1 MRKPAWIWL
10 LVVGLIVV
18 LLAIPAAPSQ
28 AWSHHGG
35 GRVFVGVGVGV
46 WPGFWWGPPAPWYWY
61 PAPYYYPPQVI
72 VQQPQMYIQQVPAP
86 SAPTAYWYYCQSAQ
100 EYYPQVQSCPEPWVP
115 VQPRNP

>member
-18 LLAIPAAPSQ
+18 LLGIPAAPSQ

-35 GRVFVGVGVGV
+35 GRVFVGVGV

-61 PAPYYYPPQVI
+61 PPPYYYPPPVI
-72 VQQPQMYIQQVPAP
+72 VQQPQMYIQQAPA
-86 SAPTAYWYYCQSAQ
+86 APTAYWYYCQSAQ
-100 EYYPQVQSCPEPWVP
+100 GYYPQVQSCPEPWVP
-115 VQPRNP
+115 VPPRNP